1 MVYQEGMCSNQTEDH
16 EIPMAPAP
24 LLCALD
30 VHGFATRAPST
41 P

>member
-1 MVYQEGMCSNQTEDH
+1 MVYQKGMCSHQTEDH

-24 LLCALD
+24 FLCALD
-30 VHGFATRAPST
+30 VHGFAKGTPST